1 MDIIDKLNKELL
13 KQNFIGHSYTSKE
26 LDKYREIAHRYACM
40 ENAISVL
47 SDMQTNISYIYYGG
61 FSEFLGLKG
70 TEKVDCIHSI
80 WEEGIFKLIHPDDLY
95 QKNLQ
100 ELPYTGYFTYLLKML
115 QIPCGW
121 LYAFIHH

>member
-70 TEKVDCIHSI
+70 TEKVDRIHSI
-80 WEEGIFKLIHPDDLY
+80 WEEGIFKLIHPDDY
-95 QKNLQ
+95 IKRICRNSSF
-100 ELPYTGYFTYLLKML
+100 FTS
-115 QIPCGW
+115 
-121 LYAFIHH
+121 